1 MIRRPP
7 RSTRTDTLFPSTTLF
22 LSIAP
27 RRLDLEDNVAHPARH
42 GRAGRDQ
49 RARTGIV
56 EARGAAPDHI
66 RVAIALP
73 SMRER
78 LDDRIHRLRRVE
90 HRRAAVLHGNT
101 AAPSPAGPRH
111 AAAALATPGG
121 PPRRPPNTTGRPRP
135 PPPTPT

>member
-56 EARGAAPDHI
+56 EARGEAPDHI
-66 RVAIALP
+66 RVDIALP
-73 SMRER
+73 WLRER

-90 HRRAAVLHGNT
+90 HRRAAVLQVN
-101 AAPSPAGPRH
+101 
-111 AAAALATPGG
+111 AAAASLGG
-121 PPRRPPNTTGRPRP
+121 AGAAAGGVADRKSTRLNSSH
-135 PPPTPT
+135 